1 LEQRLLIDRGLDDL
15 GRLRLVQLVDVDRDA
30 AVDRV
35 ERLGATVIGDGLRN
49 VDGVVTVLDGDVF

>member
-15 GRLRLVQLVDVDRDA
+15 GRLRLVQLADVDRDA